1 VRRNSGGNPSGKPK
15 RMVPDPAYQGVNIMG
30 KMSDKDM
37 AYALAKNRETGKLT
51 DKDMANARKSLNKMS
66 DKDMAFALAKTRE
79 TGKLTDKDIKNAQVV
94 IEELNPGKSID
105 VTEMAMG
112 GYMDDM
118 MVKKMMGG
126 GYMKYKDKM

>member
-1 VRRNSGGNPSGKPK
+1 MRRNSGGNPSGKPK

-37 AYALAKNRETGKLT
+37 ANPSSLAGSRETGKLT
-51 DKDMANARKSLNKMS
+51 NKDKAI
-66 DKDMAFALAKTRE
+66 ALAKTRE
-79 TGKLTDKDIKNAQVV
+79 TGKLTNKDIANAEAI
-94 IEELNPGKSID
+94 IEQLNPGKSVD

-112 GYMDDM
+112 GYMDDK

-126 GYMKYKDKM
+126 GYMNYKDKM

>member
-30 KMSDKDM
+30 KMSDKD
-37 AYALAKNRETGKLT
+37 LARSRDMGKLT
-51 DKDMANARKSLNKMS
+51 DKDV
-66 DKDMAFALAKTRE
+66 
-79 TGKLTDKDIKNAQVV
+79 KNAQEI

-112 GYMDDM
+112 GYMDDK

-126 GYMKYKDKM
+126 GYMNYKDKM

>member
-1 VRRNSGGNPSGKPK
+1 MRRNSGGNPSGKPK

-37 AYALAKNRETGKLT
+37 AIALAR
-51 DKDMANARKSLNKMS
+51 S
-66 DKDMAFALAKTRE
+66 RE
-79 TGKLTDKDIKNAQVV
+79 TGKLTDKDIKNARVAV
-94 IEELNPGKSID
+94 LARSRETGKLTDKDIENAQEAIEQLNPGKSID

-112 GYMDDM
+112 GYMDDK

-126 GYMKYKDKM
+126 GYMNYKDKM

>member
-30 KMSDKDM
+30 
-37 AYALAKNRETGKLT
+37 
-51 DKDMANARKSLNKMS
+51 KMS

>member
-37 AYALAKNRETGKLT
+37 ANPSSLARGRETGKLT
-51 DKDMANARKSLNKMS
+51 DKDVENAM
-66 DKDMAFALAKTRE
+66 E
-79 TGKLTDKDIKNAQVV
+79 V

-112 GYMDDM
+112 GYMDDK
-118 MVKKMMGG
+118 MVKRMMGG
-126 GYMKYKDKM
+126 GYMNYKDKM